1 MDEPAHLLV
10 RRQGRIPNDR
20 FQGFADG
27 GHHPLNES
35 DEDGLAVGEALVEV
49 ALGEPRALA
58 DRFDGG
64 GAWPDLAHHIETGIQ
79 KLFAPLPASLVGAD
93 AAIRTD
99 NFAHLDILTRS
110 RSCFYG
116 GWDKR
121 NEDVPTW
128 EVAMACCVAI
138 ACVVAAV
145 RAAWAWIL
153 GRDPVEEVFPPAA
166 TWRSGRVAG
175 MPAPNTSFPTSGPIA
190 ETPIGRPL
198 AATVV
203 VYALLIHLLVATGA
217 ARIDESMPGGWLARD
232 AVLLG
237 LAVVL
242 MGVASRPMSMP
253 SALVCVGAF
262 WFVLGMV
269 DMHVA
274 SGVEIPSLIV
284 DAAFHLSGWWLAVA
298 AAGVLIVERRA
309 ETTPLGGSL

>member
-1 MDEPAHLLV
+1 M
-10 RRQGRIPNDR
+10 
-20 FQGFADG
+20 
-27 GHHPLNES
+27 
-35 DEDGLAVGEALVEV
+35 
-49 ALGEPRALA
+49 
-58 DRFDGG
+58 
-64 GAWPDLAHHIETGIQ
+64 
-79 KLFAPLPASLVGAD
+79 
-93 AAIRTD
+93 
-99 NFAHLDILTRS
+99 
-110 RSCFYG
+110 
-116 GWDKR
+116 
-121 NEDVPTW
+121 
-128 EVAMACCVAI
+128 AI

-153 GRDPVEEVFPPAA
+153 GRDPAEEVFPPAA